1 MLRYE
6 AELHDYLARNTSVLD
21 DLRTSGKLEPEVLSA
36 METGIDEFSKTFQLS
51 DGKPLYSVGRE
62 EFDAI
67 AEEDVEQEQIVRG
80 KR

>member
-1 MLRYE
+1 
-6 AELHDYLARNTSVLD
+6 
-21 DLRTSGKLEPEVLSA
+21 
-36 METGIDEFSKTFQLS
+36 MESGIDEFSKTFQLS

-67 AEEDVEQEQIVRG
+67 AEEEVEQEQIVRG